1 MKNFGLIGAA
11 GYVAPRHLR
20 AIRDTGN
27 RLLAATD
34 PHDTGH
40 NLVAAVDPHDAV
52 GILDR
57 FSFDVRYFTE
67 IERFD
72 RHLEKLR
79 RQAPKQCVQYLAI
92 CSPSYLHDAHVRL
105 ALRLHAHAICEKPLV
120 INPWN
125 VDALAELEA
134 ESDCRVYTVLQ
145 LRAHP
150 SLVALEERL
159 ATSPRVRAKVRLTYI
174 TPRGPWYHVSW
185 KGEEQKSGGI
195 VVNIGIHFF
204 DVLLWLFGA
213 AHEVSLQLSTP
224 ARAAGTLELEWASVQ
239 WFLSVDPADLPPE
252 VQASGEHAHRRLSI
266 DDEEINLSDGF
277 GDLHTRVYQQVLGG
291 QGLGLRAARPAI
303 ELSHRIR
310 RCELSLPN
318 HESHPLLR
326 Q

>member
-34 PHDTGH
+34 PHDSVGT
-40 NLVAAVDPHDAV
+40 LDSFFPDAK
-52 GILDR
+52 
-57 FSFDVRYFTE
+57 FFTE

-79 RQAPKQCVQYLAI
+79 RQSPRQCVQYLSI

-134 ESDCRVYTVLQ
+134 ESECRVYTVLQ

-150 SLVALEERL
+150 ALMRLEERL
-159 ATSPRVRAKVRLTYI
+159 ANAPRRRAKVRLTYI

-204 DVLLWLFGA
+204 DLLLWLFGA
-213 AHEVSLQLSTP
+213 AHELTLQLATP

-239 WFLSVDPADLPPE
+239 WFLSVDPADLPPA
-252 VQASGEHAHRRLSI
+252 VRASGERAQRRLDI
-266 DDEEINLSDGF
+266 DDEEIDLSEGF
-277 GDLHTRVYQQVLGG
+277 ADLHTRVYRQVLDG
-291 QGLGLRAARPAI
+291 QGLGLAAARPAI

-310 RCELSLPN
+310 RTELSTASDA
-318 HESHPLLR
+318 SHPFLR
-326 Q
+326 R